1 MAYITL
7 NRTKL
12 THNYEFLDRMF
23 RRHRIEWAVV
33 VKLLCGN
40 ELYLR
45 EVLQLN
51 PRQLCDARISNLKVV
66 KKLSP
71 DTETVYIRPAP
82 LRNIA
87 AVVRYADISFN
98 TQVRTLKKLSEEAVQ
113 QGKIHKVVVVVE
125 LGERR
130 EGVMRSQIVDFYEKV
145 RVLPNLRIVGLGA
158 NFACLSGVLP
168 NRAKLRQ
175 LVLYRDLIVRKTGD
189 LLPVVSGG
197 SSVVIPLLQRK
208 AVPSQ
213 VNHFRVGETLFFGT
227 NAYPGE
233 VIPGMY
239 GDVLMLHAQ
248 IIELI
253 RKPML
258 PDGELGANL
267 EGYTPEFNPEDGA
280 ETAWRAIVDVGLL
293 DVESDHLSPVD
304 PQMQCI
310 GASSDML
317 VVNLGTNP
325 GGYKTGDHIAFKLD
339 YMGVLR
345 LMNSRYI
352 EKRVIV
358 PDAECPICANRI
370 SD

>member
-145 RVLPNLRIVGLGA
+145 RVLPNLRIVGLG
-158 NFACLSGVLP
+158 P
-168 NRAKLRQ
+168 
-175 LVLYRDLIVRKTGD
+175 I
-189 LLPVVSGG
+189 
-197 SSVVIPLLQRK
+197 
-208 AVPSQ
+208 
-213 VNHFRVGETLFFGT
+213 
-227 NAYPGE
+227 
-233 VIPGMY
+233 
-239 GDVLMLHAQ
+239 
-248 IIELI
+248 
-253 RKPML
+253 
-258 PDGELGANL
+258 
-267 EGYTPEFNPEDGA
+267 
-280 ETAWRAIVDVGLL
+280 
-293 DVESDHLSPVD
+293 SPVFRGCF
-304 PQMQCI
+304 PI
-310 GASSDML
+310 GPNSASWCC
-317 VVNLGTNP
+317 TA
-325 GGYKTGDHIAFKLD
+325 I
-339 YMGVLR
+339 
-345 LMNSRYI
+345 
-352 EKRVIV
+352 
-358 PDAECPICANRI
+358 
-370 SD
+370 